1 VIFKREPVLIQAVLL
16 SAINIAGA
24 FGFISWSCNQFTV
37 VNAAVAAVLGVI
49 TRQLVT
55 PLTDPRDALGRKLT
69 ATAGGDRPAAS

>member
-1 VIFKREPVLIQAVLL
+1 MIFKREPVLIQAVLL
-16 SAINIAGA
+16 AGLNIAGA

-55 PLTDPRDALGRKLT
+55 PLNDPRDAFGRRLT
-69 ATAGGDRPAAS
+69 AAGGDRSAGS